1 MADQNTQQTQIITAE
16 HVKADIDNCKFQFL
30 TIMLEIWHFGYDC
43 PLGYVRNKFLLILA
57 AGLKTV
63 NEKLFPKTSF
73 ESFSGFCSM
82 VSSFFLV
89 ATTRDSVGRQ
99 TFLQKCT

>member
-1 MADQNTQQTQIITAE
+1 
-16 HVKADIDNCKFQFL
+16 
-30 TIMLEIWHFGYDC
+30 
-43 PLGYVRNKFLLILA
+43 
-57 AGLKTV
+57 LKTV

-73 ESFSGFCSM
+73 ENFSGFCSM

-99 TFLQKCT
+99 TFLQKCM